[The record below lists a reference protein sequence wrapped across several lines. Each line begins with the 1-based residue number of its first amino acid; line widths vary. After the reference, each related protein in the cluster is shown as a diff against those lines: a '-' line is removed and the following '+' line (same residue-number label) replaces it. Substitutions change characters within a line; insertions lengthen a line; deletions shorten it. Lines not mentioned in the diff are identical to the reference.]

1 MKNAVVFRFSP
12 AVTKGLK
19 YEKKPERF
27 RDFFTVKNE
36 SVSPFGRFHRPKWQN
51 SFTILQQIPTVS

>member
-19 YEKKPERF
+19 YEKKKTERF

-36 SVSPFGRFHRPKWQN
+36 SISPFGRFHRPK
-51 SFTILQQIPTVS
+51 

>member
-19 YEKKPERF
+19 YEKKKKTERF

-36 SVSPFGRFHRPKWQN
+36 SISPFGRFHRPK
-51 SFTILQQIPTVS
+51 

>member
-19 YEKKPERF
+19 YQKKTDRF

-36 SVSPFGRFHRPKWQN
+36 SVSLFGRFHRPK
-51 SFTILQQIPTVS
+51 